1 MPTNEKIMELSGEP
15 PNPHFLARLSYW
27 LLLLVVALAPL
38 PFGSNRPWAWSLLS
52 LCVAVLLILWA
63 IAAFIDTNTIQI
75 SWGRY
80 RPLLILFGLFIG
92 WSVFQ
97 ALAPVPKQ
105 FWAPGW
111 ARLSET
117 LGVATTGV
125 ISTDPE
131 QSLTSVMCLLA
142 YAGIFWLG
150 MQVGRRTHYANL
162 ALWSV
167 ALAGLA
173 YALYGIIVQL
183 EGSNTILWFTKWS
196 YKNSLTSTFVN
207 RNHFAIYAG
216 LSILCTLALIAN
228 EARKATEAS
237 IATRS
242 GFIQLLDN
250 LSMQIVILAFTF
262 MILATALLLTQSR
275 AGAMMT
281 VVGIIVFLA
290 MLATT
295 STFAAKSAIRFG
307 LVILI
312 AGGFFGVISG
322 SLLMSR
328 IIDVAE
334 NISERIIVYK
344 TTLHAI
350 GDRSFLGY
358 GLGSF
363 ASVYPSYRGS
373 EFSPNDATYDYAHN
387 IYLQLALESG
397 LIGAILLLLTIILVL
412 MVCGWG
418 ARQRHRNGFFAS
430 LGVAATILVGG
441 HGLLDF
447 SLQIPAIAASYC
459 LILGVAYAQAWS
471 TGSLNR

>member
-1 MPTNEKIMELSGEP
+1 MESSGEP

-52 LCVAVLLILWA
+52 LCVAGLVVIWA
-63 IAAFIDTNTIQI
+63 IAAIIDVNTIQT

-80 RPLLILFGLFIG
+80 RPLLVLFGLFIA
-92 WSVFQ
+92 WSCFQ
-97 ALAPVPKQ
+97 ALVPVPKP

-111 ARLSET
+111 EQ
-117 LGVATTGV
+117 VAALEGSSPGV

-131 QSLTSVMCLLA
+131 QSLTSIMCLLA

-173 YALYGIIVQL
+173 YALYGIVVQL
-183 EGSNTILWFTKWS
+183 EGSNTILWFPKWS
-196 YKNSLTSTFVN
+196 YKYSLTSTFVN

-216 LSILCTLALIAN
+216 LAILCTLALIAN

-242 GFIQLLDN
+242 GFIQFLDN
-250 LSMQIVILAFTF
+250 MSMQIVVLAITF
-262 MILATALLLTQSR
+262 MVLATSLLLTQSR

-281 VVGIIVFLA
+281 VIAIIAFLA
-290 MLATT
+290 VLATT
-295 STFAAKSAIRFG
+295 STFAAKSTIRFG
-307 LVILI
+307 LVILL
-312 AGGFFGVISG
+312 AGGVFGVISG
-322 SLLMSR
+322 SLLISR
-328 IIDVAE
+328 IADVAE
-334 NISERIIVYK
+334 NLSEPITVYK

-350 GDRSFLGY
+350 GDRPLLGF

-363 ASVYPSYRGS
+363 SSVYPSYRGA

-387 IYLQLALESG
+387 IYLQLAMESG
-397 LIGAILLLLTIILVL
+397 LVGTALLLLNVILITA
-412 MVCGWG
+412 VCVWG
-418 ARQRHRNGFFAS
+418 ARQRHRNGFFAA
-430 LGVAATILVGG
+430 LGVAATVLVGG

-447 SLQIPAIAASYC
+447 SLQIPAIAAAYC

-471 TGSLNR
+471 TGPLES

>member
-1 MPTNEKIMELSGEP
+1 MESSGEP

-27 LLLLVVALAPL
+27 LLLLVVVLAPL

-52 LCVAVLLILWA
+52 LCVAALVVIWA
-63 IAAFIDTNTIQI
+63 IAAIIDANTMQL

-80 RPLLILFGLFIG
+80 RPLFILFGLFIA
-92 WSVFQ
+92 WSCFQ
-97 ALAPVPKQ
+97 ALVPVPKQ

-111 ARLSET
+111 EQ
-117 LGVATTGV
+117 VAALDGPAAGV
-125 ISTDPE
+125 ISTDAE
-131 QSLTSVMCLLA
+131 QSLTSIMCLLA

-173 YALYGIIVQL
+173 YALYGIVVQL
-183 EGSNTILWFTKWS
+183 EGSNMILWFLKWS

-207 RNHFAIYAG
+207 RNHFAIYVG

-242 GFIQLLDN
+242 GFIQFLDN
-250 LSMQIVILAFTF
+250 MSMQIVVLAITF
-262 MILATALLLTQSR
+262 MVLATALLLTQSR

-281 VVGIIVFLA
+281 VIAIIAFLA
-290 MLATT
+290 VLATT
-295 STFAAKSAIRFG
+295 SSFAAKSTIRFG
-307 LVILI
+307 LVILV
-312 AGGFFGVISG
+312 GGGVFGVISG
-322 SLLMSR
+322 SLLISR
-328 IIDVAE
+328 IADVAE
-334 NISERIIVYK
+334 NLSERLTVYK
-344 TTLHAI
+344 TTLQIIA
-350 GDRSFLGY
+350 DRPLLGF

-363 ASVYPSYRGS
+363 PSVYPAYRGA

-387 IYLQLALESG
+387 IYLQLAMESG
-397 LIGAILLLLTIILVL
+397 LVGAALLVLNIILITA
-412 MVCGWG
+412 VCVWG
-418 ARQRHRNGFFAS
+418 ARQRHRNGFFAA
-430 LGVAATILVGG
+430 LGVAATVLVGG

-447 SLQIPAIAASYC
+447 SLQIPAIAATYC

-471 TGSLNR
+471 TGPLER